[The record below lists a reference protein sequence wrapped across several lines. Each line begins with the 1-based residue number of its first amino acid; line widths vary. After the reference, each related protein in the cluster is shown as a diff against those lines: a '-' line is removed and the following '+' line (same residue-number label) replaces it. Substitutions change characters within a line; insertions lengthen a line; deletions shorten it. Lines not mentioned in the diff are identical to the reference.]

1 MPSSAISIAPA
12 RRSPATHGRHSAIVE
27 KPPALP
33 ALNGRSVRN
42 LRRVRTIHGVRRTV
56 AIVAALFGALLGVG
70 CVVPAYAQTVI
81 PTYTEAEAAAA
92 AASVHGQPAPLPA
105 QGLNVS
111 AIAAVP
117 PVTARDNYGVTL
129 PPPPPPPPPPPALE
143 WPLPAGTRV
152 SSGFGP
158 RISPCAGCSSF
169 HEGVDFDPGAGAPIH
184 AIAAGVVVET
194 NSPGY
199 SALGVH
205 VAIQH
210 LIGGQTVVSAYGHMQ
225 TGSMHLKVGDHVTV
239 GQVIGLVGSTG
250 ASTGPHLHFEIRA
263 GGTTPVDPLAW
274 MHAHL
279 G

>member
-1 MPSSAISIAPA
+1 LT
-12 RRSPATHGRHSAIVE
+12 THGRHSATAE

-42 LRRVRTIHGVRRTV
+42 LRRVRTLHGVRRSV
-56 AIVAALFGALLGVG
+56 AVVAALFGALLGVG

-92 AASVHGQPAPLPA
+92 AASAPATPAALPSQRLDVA
-105 QGLNVS
+105 AV
-111 AIAAVP
+111 AAVP
-117 PVTARDNYGVTL
+117 TVAARDNYGVTL
-129 PPPPPPPPPPPALE
+129 PPPLE
-143 WPLPAGTRV
+143 WPVPAGTRIG
-152 SSGFGP
+152 SDFGP
-158 RISPCAGCSSF
+158 RASPCAGCSSY
-169 HEGVDFDPGAGAPIH
+169 HEGVDFDPGNGAPIH

-210 LIGGQTVVSAYGHMQ
+210 IIDGQTIVSAYGHMQ

-250 ASTGPHLHFEIRA
+250 ASTGAHLHFEIRV
-263 GGTTPVDPLAW
+263 GGTTPVDPLGW

>member
-1 MPSSAISIAPA
+1 MPSSAISPAPS
-12 RRSPATHGRHSAIVE
+12 RHSSTTHGRHAAIVE

-81 PTYTEAEAAAA
+81 PAYTAAEAAAA
-92 AASVHGQPAPLPA
+92 HVPATPAARPA
-105 QGLNVS
+105 QGLDVAAS
-111 AIAAVP
+111 AALP
-117 PVTARDNYGVTL
+117 PVATRDNYGVTL
-129 PPPPPPPPPPPALE
+129 PPPLE
-143 WPLPAGTRV
+143 WPLPAGTRI
-152 SSGFGP
+152 SDGFGP
-158 RISPCAGCSSF
+158 RVAPCAGCSSF
-169 HEGVDFDPGAGAPIH
+169 HEGVDFDPGNGAPIH
-184 AIAAGVVVET
+184 AIADGVVVET

-210 LIGGQTVVSAYGHMQ
+210 IIDGQTIVSAYGHMQ

-250 ASTGPHLHFEIRA
+250 ASTGPHLHFEIRV

>member
-1 MPSSAISIAPA
+1 MPSSAISISAAPS
-12 RRSPATHGRHSAIVE
+12 RRSSTTHGRHAATVD

-42 LRRVRTIHGVRRTV
+42 LRRVRTVHGVRRAV

-81 PTYTEAEAAAA
+81 PTYTEAEAAAT
-92 AASVHGQPAPLPA
+92 AASAPATPAALPS
-105 QGLNVS
+105 QGLDV
-111 AIAAVP
+111 AAVAAVP
-117 PVTARDNYGVTL
+117 LVTARDNYGVTL
-129 PPPPPPPPPPPALE
+129 PPPPPALE
-143 WPLPAGTRV
+143 WPVPAGTRI

-158 RISPCAGCSSF
+158 RVSPCAGCSSF
-169 HEGVDFDPGAGAPIH
+169 HEGVDFDPGNGAPIH

-210 LIGGQTVVSAYGHMQ
+210 IIDGQTIVSAYGHMQ
-225 TGSMHLKVGDHVTV
+225 TGSMHLKVGDHVAV
-239 GQVIGLVGSTG
+239 GQLIGLVGSTG
-250 ASTGPHLHFEIRA
+250 ASTGPHLHFEIRV
-263 GGTTPVDPLAW
+263 GGTTPVNPLTW

>member
-1 MPSSAISIAPA
+1 MPHTAISTAPA
-12 RRSPATHGRHSAIVE
+12 RHPSTAHGRHSAVVE

-42 LRRVRTIHGVRRTV
+42 LRRVKTVHGVRRTV
-56 AIVAALFGALLGVG
+56 AVVAALFGALLGVG

-92 AASVHGQPAPLPA
+92 ANVQATPAPASL
-105 QGLNVS
+105 QGLAV
-111 AIAAVP
+111 AAVAAVP
-117 PVTARDNYGVTL
+117 PVSPRDNYGVTL
-129 PPPPPPPPPPPALE
+129 PPPLE
-143 WPLPAGTRV
+143 WPVPAGTRI
-152 SSGFGP
+152 SDGFGP
-158 RISPCAGCSSF
+158 RVSPCAGCSSY
-169 HEGVDFDPGAGAPIH
+169 HEGVDFDPGNGAPIH

-210 LIGGQTVVSAYGHMQ
+210 LIDGQTIVSAYGHMQ